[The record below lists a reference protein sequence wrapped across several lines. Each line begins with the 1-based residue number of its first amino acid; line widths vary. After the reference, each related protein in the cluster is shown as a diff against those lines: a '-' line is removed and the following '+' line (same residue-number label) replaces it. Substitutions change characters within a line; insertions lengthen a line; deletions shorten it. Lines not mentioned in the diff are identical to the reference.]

1 MMYDRNRASG
11 ILWAMPAMP
20 FSLAMFMQNEANVLG
35 EIKRKNSKNKGHSL
49 ITGCEMRLGRDL
61 NICNMTI
68 MIKAW
73 VLPVAVPRFEAF
85 ALPCI
90 VGRATSSPTLM
101 PYTYTPPPCHVS
113 LRRRKHSTKG
123 DAIKSHPVSFY
134 RCRVLTMHGKLRS
147 FEASKTK
154 RYSKRHICQIY
165 I

>member
-11 ILWAMPAMP
+11 ILWVMPAMP

-101 PYTYTPPPCHVS
+101 PYTYTPFLAMFPYEEGNIAQ
-113 LRRRKHSTKG
+113 KG
-123 DAIKSHPVSFY
+123 M
-134 RCRVLTMHGKLRS
+134 RQN
-147 FEASKTK
+147 
-154 RYSKRHICQIY
+154 HIP
-165 I
+165 

>member
-73 VLPVAVPRFEAF
+73 CCQLLSHASRPSHCP
-85 ALPCI
+85 AL
-90 VGRATSSPTLM
+90 
-101 PYTYTPPPCHVS
+101 
-113 LRRRKHSTKG
+113 
-123 DAIKSHPVSFY
+123 
-134 RCRVLTMHGKLRS
+134 
-147 FEASKTK
+147 
-154 RYSKRHICQIY
+154 
-165 I
+165 